1 MTDISN
7 LASLEEFT
15 IGHNNISKI
24 PSEYLM
30 GLSNM
35 KIFKCNN
42 NDTNVLPNISRYFS
56 PT

>member
-15 IGHNNISKI
+15 IGHNIISKI

-30 GLSNM
+30 GLPNM

-42 NDTNVLPNISRYFS
+42 NNINVLPNISRYFS